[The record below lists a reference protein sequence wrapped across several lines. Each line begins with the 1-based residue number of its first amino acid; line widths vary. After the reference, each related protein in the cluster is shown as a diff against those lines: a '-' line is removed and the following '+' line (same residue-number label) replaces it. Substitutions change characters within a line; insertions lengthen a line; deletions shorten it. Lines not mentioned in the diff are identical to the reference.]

1 MKDIYRMFK
10 IMSDLC
16 INTPKEKEKKKDR
29 IYDMIEKKK
38 STKDISRMCKII
50 KDSCI
55 NIHCIH

>member
-1 MKDIYRMFK
+1 MFK